1 MPVFCTF
8 SRAPDRSPR
17 SHFRA
22 KMVALPPGQ
31 RYIVQLLKAGH
42 EAALEAPQSV
52 MPVDAPQM
60 ESLPL
65 PAKVGTAGEGGD
77 GYDGYRLMVDT

>member
-1 MPVFCTF
+1 
-8 SRAPDRSPR
+8 
-17 SHFRA
+17 
-22 KMVALPPGQ
+22 MVALPPGQ

-65 PAKVGTAGEGGD
+65 PAKVGTAREGGD
-77 GYDGYRLMVDT
+77 G